1 MVISLELYFF
11 IQTFLQLNVNKDMGM
26 TQLRLQRRPRFKS
39 SFCSPDPTTNSKT
52 IPMNFHKF
60 SDRNDLKVL
69 FSYWVF
75 FRSKSILFDINFVE
89 IQYQSTLLN
98 CIGLVC
104 IGSGEQMCFFDKT
117 KMDKT
122 FFS

>member
-1 MVISLELYFF
+1 M
-11 IQTFLQLNVNKDMGM
+11 NKDMGM
-26 TQLRLQRRPRFKS
+26 THLRLQRRPRFKS

-98 CIGLVC
+98 CIGLVF
-104 IGSGEQMCFFDKT
+104 IRSGEQICFFDKT
-117 KMDKT
+117 KKDRT
-122 FFS
+122 FFFNSNSVRSIENNLFSF